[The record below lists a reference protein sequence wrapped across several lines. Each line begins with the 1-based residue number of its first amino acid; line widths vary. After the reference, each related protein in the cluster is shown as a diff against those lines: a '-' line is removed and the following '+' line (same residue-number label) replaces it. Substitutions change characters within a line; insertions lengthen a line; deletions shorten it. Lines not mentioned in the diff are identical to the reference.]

1 MPETCSK
8 GGNYAM
14 QVSLKTLT
22 PVWTG
27 GVEAGKMDRIQETGI
42 IGSLR
47 WWYEALVRGLGGEV
61 CESGKDSKCEFDA
74 QKYRQ
79 SLATDERQ
87 RLRDAGLCDV
97 CQVFGATGW
106 KRRFRVEVPQEQVK
120 PTSLP
125 RVVRAQR
132 SYQVDGKEKTP
143 RWWLWAEDA
152 QESKKPREGTF
163 SLRVESPFPDFDLQI
178 IAGLVQFLADW
189 AAIGAKA
196 QVGFG
201 VVEALEAPADIRPLY
216 QRLVMIKGNSRY
228 PRLPSLQNIFLAR
241 IRVPNAAKE
250 ETFNLKYELRRLF
263 ANDEYL
269 RHFIM
274 GTVKGNRMAA
284 KIKGSLPYGNGLMR
298 VWGWVPEEAD
308 VYKGGWDREKVVCA
322 IYQHLK
328 ANYTLEAWREMNSA
342 RDTVTPDNKDAEAFL
357 RSLLGLEEED
367 NAT

>member
-1 MPETCSK
+1 
-8 GGNYAM
+8 M

-27 GVEAGKMDRIQETGI
+27 GVETGKMDRIQETGI

-61 CESGKDSKCEFDA
+61 RESGKDSKCEFDA
-74 QKYRQ
+74 QKYRH

-132 SYQVDGKEKTP
+132 SYQIDGRKKTP
-143 RWWLWAEDA
+143 TWWLWAKDA
-152 QESKKPREGTF
+152 RESQKPREGMF
-163 SLRVESPFPDFDLQI
+163 SLRLESPFPDFDLQI

-201 VVEALEAPADIRPLY
+201 VVEALGAPAEVRPLY
-216 QRLVMIKGNSRY
+216 QRLVTIKGNSRY

-241 IRVPNAAKE
+241 LQLPSGAKE
-250 ETFNLKYELRRLF
+250 ETFNLKYDLRRLF
-263 ANDEYL
+263 SARQDL

-284 KIKGSLPYGNGLMR
+284 KIKVSLPYGNGLVR
-298 VWGWVPEEAD
+298 VWGWVPEEAE
-308 VYKGGWDREKVVCA
+308 VYKNCWNREKVVDA
-322 IYQHLK
+322 IYQHLR
-328 ANYTLEAWREMNSA
+328 ANCTLEVWREMNST
-342 RDTVTPDNKDAEAFL
+342 RDTVTPNHKDAVAFL
-357 RSLLGLEEED
+357 QSLLGLED
-367 NAT
+367 DGNAT